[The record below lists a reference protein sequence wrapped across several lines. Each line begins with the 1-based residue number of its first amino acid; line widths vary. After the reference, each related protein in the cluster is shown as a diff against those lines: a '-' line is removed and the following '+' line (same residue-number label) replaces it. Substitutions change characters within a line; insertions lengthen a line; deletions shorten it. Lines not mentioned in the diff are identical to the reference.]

1 MQSPQHAPV
10 MDSASQQRKAEAFG
24 QLHDRRQVLLLPNA
38 WDAVSA
44 RLFAGLG
51 FAAIATT
58 SGGVAWS
65 LGYADGEIAPLEEVL
80 QATARIVRAV
90 EVPVTADI
98 EAGYGAT
105 PQAVAITV
113 RRFIETGVVGINLED
128 GVDGGGLRS
137 LEDAAARIA
146 AARAAAAE
154 AGIALLINARTDT
167 YLKGWGADAAAR
179 SDETLR
185 RGRAYLQAGAD
196 CIYPIG
202 LGDAPTLQAL
212 ITALDA
218 PVNVGAR
225 PGLPDVAE
233 LARIGVARVS
243 TATRLATVA
252 LAAAGSAARALR
264 DSGRFDSL
272 QSSVTHPDVQRLFK
286 AG

>member
-1 MQSPQHAPV
+1 MAAMDHA
-10 MDSASQQRKAEAFG
+10 ARQRKAETFR
-24 QLHDRRQVLLLPNA
+24 QLHDRRQLLLLPNA
-38 WDAVSA
+38 WDGASA

-65 LGYADGEIAPLEEVL
+65 LGYPDGEVAPLDEVL

-90 EVPVTADI
+90 DLPVTADI

-105 PQAVAITV
+105 PEAVAANV
-113 RRFIETGVVGINLED
+113 RRFIELGVVGINLED
-128 GVDGGGLRS
+128 GLPDGSLRS
-137 LEDAAARIA
+137 ADDAADRIA
-146 AARAAAAE
+146 AARAAATG
-154 AGIALLINARTDT
+154 AGIALFINARIDT
-167 YLKGWGADAAAR
+167 YLKSWGQDASAR
-179 SDETLR
+179 ADETVR

-196 CIYPIG
+196 GLYPIG

-212 ITALDA
+212 IAALDA
-218 PVNVGAR
+218 PVNVGAL
-225 PGLPDVAE
+225 PGLPDLTE

-252 LAAAGSAARALR
+252 LAAAGSAARAWR
-264 DSGRFDSL
+264 DSGRFDALQASL
-272 QSSVTHPDVQRLFK
+272 THPDVQRLFK